1 MVSNGYN
8 QAPKLTSPL
17 PIAMITRILRLLT
30 VLCLALTCSL
40 PGAIGQLD
48 TEFWFAAPEVWAN
61 HGDQPILLRFSTLA
75 EAAQVTVDQ
84 PANPTF
90 PVQTLNIPAN
100 GTQTL
105 DLTPWIDDIE
115 NTPFNTV
122 LSQGLHITSDA
133 PVTAYYEINHNLNPD
148 IFALKGASALGIEF
162 YVPFQNYLD
171 NYYTQ
176 SKAAIDLVAT
186 EDNTEISV
194 VPTAALVG
202 YPAGVPFTI
211 TLDAGETY
219 ALRAAS
225 AQAEN
230 HPDGTYIT
238 STAPIAITMSDDSVL
253 GSAYPPGNCQDIL
266 GDQAIPVSIAGT
278 EYIAV
283 KGNLNGPDKVFI
295 LGTEDNT
302 SISING
308 TNVWT
313 VNAGETYA
321 HTLSAPAAFYE
332 SSAPVVALH
341 MTGFGCEVGG
351 AILPPITCTGSDEVA
366 FVRSSNDFI
375 GMKIIVPSGA
385 EGDFTF
391 NGNTGNVN
399 AVNFSD
405 VPGTGGEWMYAN
417 ITASGFV
424 PTGGASRLING
435 TAKFHLGIINGGA
448 SSGTRYGYFSDF
460 SNYQHSTFTS
470 DNQLC
475 AGETAELFASP
486 ILEASYEWVG
496 PNGFEAEGDEI
507 TIGPLTVD
515 DAGLYVVSG
524 MAGEC
529 EILPDTLE
537 LFVAPQ
543 PPAPEVAQIDALC
556 EGDNWSFTSLT
567 PADNW
572 IWEDAEGNLIFEGD
586 SIASYSNA
594 DPSDA
599 GEYTLVIEAES
610 CLSEPTTFELVVTE
624 TIQAPLDSEPIEIC
638 EGSSLTLQPD
648 AALADA
654 VWEWTLPNGGTSADE
669 TLFIATTA
677 AADGGMYTLS
687 GTNNGC
693 PMVAAE
699 VQVSLSSPEPVEV
712 TAPEFVCNDAA
723 AVLLTTDDLYSGSW
737 AGTCADCLS
746 ANGQLSPSNASP
758 GAVSITYTSDNPCA
772 QTTTVEVEIGSIPDA
787 GIDDQSFCEGTGEVV
802 MVPVTNGGSWTA
814 ECTNCCTSE
823 GVFDTQIAG
832 TGTWDL
838 TYTIDGTCPATGT
851 ATFTVTPNTSSAFSL
866 IPEYCLDHDPATAV
880 ADETGGDWS
889 ASCVNCIST
898 TGEFS
903 PAAAGTGVH
912 TITYAIPGGCGT
924 TTDAA
929 VTVHALPDADFTYAP
944 AEGCAPAVIEC
955 SAPVNPSIVDCQWTH
970 NSNGVGE
977 SMDCEEN
984 LFVIENPGCY
994 LMSHTVLDN
1003 NGCTNTAS
1011 AEELLCLGTPPSSAF
1026 NLSPAQASIFDTNIE
1041 AWASDSIP
1049 TNTYTW
1055 HVDETLMGQGTY
1067 QSFSIPEIGLDL
1079 FQLCLEA
1086 EDSLGCSSL
1095 TCDLIDL
1102 SEGLNAFAPNAFT
1115 PDNDGHNDAW
1125 RMYTSGAVTRLE
1137 LHIYDRWGSL
1147 VFASEDPEAHWVGD
1161 VQGGDH
1167 FAPDGVYHY
1176 EAVLRDDAYAIKTLQ
1191 GHILLIR

>member
-1 MVSNGYN
+1 MT
-8 QAPKLTSPL
+8 A
-17 PIAMITRILRLLT
+17 RFFRLFFSFC
-30 VLCLALTCSL
+30 VALTCGVQ
-40 PGAIGQLD
+40 GAMGQLD

-75 EAAQVTVDQ
+75 DAAEVTVDQ
-84 PANPTF
+84 PANSAF
-90 PVQTLNIPAN
+90 PAQTLNIPAN

-176 SKAAIDLVAT
+176 SKAAMDLVAT
-186 EDNTEISV
+186 EDNTEITV

-219 ALRAAS
+219 ALRAAN

-230 HPDGTYIT
+230 HPAGTYIT

-313 VNAGETYA
+313 VDEGETYA

-332 SSAPVVALH
+332 TSAPVVALH

-375 GMKIIVPSGA
+375 GMKIIVPAGA

-391 NGNTGNVN
+391 NGNAGNIN

-424 PTGGASRLING
+424 PTGGASRLVNG

-470 DNQLC
+470 DNELC

-543 PPAPEVAQIDALC
+543 PPAPEVAPIGALC
-556 EGDNWSFTSLT
+556 EGDDWSFTSLT
-567 PADNW
+567 AADNW
-572 IWEDAEGNLIFEGD
+572 IWEDAAGNLIFEGD
-586 SIASYSNA
+586 STVSYSNA
-594 DPSDA
+594 SPSDA
-599 GEYTLVIEAES
+599 GEYTLIIESQS

-624 TIQAPLDSEPIEIC
+624 TIQAPLDPEPIEIC
-638 EGSSLTLQPD
+638 QGNSLTLEPD
-648 AALADA
+648 ASLPDA
-654 VWEWTLPNGGTSADE
+654 TWEWTLPGGDAFVGE
-669 TLFIATTA
+669 TLLIATTV
-677 AADGGMYTLS
+677 AADAGTYTLN
-687 GTNNGC
+687 GTNSGC
-693 PMVAAE
+693 PMVPSE
-699 VQVSLSSPEPVEV
+699 VDVSLSSPEPVEV

-723 AVLLTTDDLYSGSW
+723 AVMLTTDDLYSGAW
-737 AGTCADCLS
+737 TATCADCLS
-746 ANGQLSPSNASP
+746 ANGQLTPADASP
-758 GAVSITYTSDNPCA
+758 GIVSVTYSSDNPCA
-772 QTTTVEVEIGSIPDA
+772 QTTTVEVEIGSVPDA
-787 GIDDQSFCEGTGEVV
+787 AIDDQSFCEGTGEVV
-802 MVPVTNGGSWTA
+802 MVPVTNGGNWSATCA
-814 ECTNCCTSE
+814 NCCTSD
-823 GVFDTQIAG
+823 GVFDTQSAG
-832 TGTWDL
+832 TGAWEL

-851 ATFTVTPNTSSAFSL
+851 ATFTVTPNTSSAFAL
-866 IPEYCLDHDPATAV
+866 IPEYCLDHDPAV
-880 ADETGGDWS
+880 AMPEEAGGDWT
-889 ASCVNCIST
+889 ASCTTCISSA
-898 TGEFS
+898 GQFS
-903 PAAAGTGVH
+903 PQTAGAGVH
-912 TITYAIPGGCGT
+912 TVSYTIPGACGT
-924 TTDAA
+924 STDAT
-929 VTVHALPDADFTYAP
+929 VTVHGLPEAEFTFSP
-944 AEGCAPAVIEC
+944 TEGCAPAVVAC
-955 SAPVNPSIVDCQWTH
+955 TAPANPSIVDCQWTF
-970 NSNGVGE
+970 NANGVGA
-977 SMDCEEN
+977 SMACDDN
-984 LFVIENPGCY
+984 TFVIENPGCY

-1003 NGCTNTAS
+1003 NGCTNTAT
-1011 AEELLCLGTPPSSAF
+1011 AAELLCLSAPPSSAF
-1026 NLSPAQASIFDTNIE
+1026 SLTPAQASIFDTHIE
-1041 AWASDSIP
+1041 AWASDSIT
-1049 TNTYTW
+1049 TNTYVW
-1055 HVDETLMGQGTY
+1055 NIGDLSMGEGAY
-1067 QSFSIPEIGLDL
+1067 QSFSIPEIGLDV
-1079 FQLCLEA
+1079 FQLCMEA
-1086 EDSLGCSSL
+1086 TDSVGCSSL
-1095 TCDLIDL
+1095 TCAMIDL
-1102 SEGLNAFAPNAFT
+1102 TEGLNAFAPNAFT

-1125 RMYTSGAVTRLE
+1125 RMYTSGAVTRFE
-1137 LHIYDRWGSL
+1137 LRIYDRWGDL
-1147 VFASEDPEAHWVGD
+1147 VFASEDPEAYWVGD

-1176 EAVLRDDAYAIKTLQ
+1176 EAVLRDDTYSIKTLQ